1 MSGKLRI
8 PPLQKQEEEEEQHYL
23 VKNKNGFLVNVP
35 ESKVDDWTKSQEQG
49 SKIPD
54 SLKQRAKEDLLRML
68 RGE

>member
-1 MSGKLRI
+1 MDGKLKI
-8 PPLQKQEEEEEQHYL
+8 PPLPKQTEEEQHYL

-35 ESKVDDWTKSQEQG
+35 ESKLEDWTKSQEQG

-54 SLKQRAKEDLLRML
+54 SLKKRAHDDLLRML